1 MFLFTKIFPL
11 FVQISN
17 WYGGDKETAD
27 YRLAERKINGSQD
40 LHFSEVEET
49 LEDTMWKLSQRI
61 FLQITVK
68 SEPGSTETVSISN
81 SITDSQNLKKAI

>member
-1 MFLFTKIFPL
+1 MGAIKKQRT
-11 FVQISN
+11 
-17 WYGGDKETAD
+17 T
-27 YRLAERKINGSQD
+27 RLAERKINGSQD

-68 SEPGSTETVSISN
+68 SKPGSTETVSISN